1 MIRLKSLLIEQKGTV
16 VVKQSPNKQ
25 QNLAANIYSF
35 SFRVKEISKEKR
47 AVGDEKQWIPLSIED
62 VLETIGENGSVGKTS
77 RFANGNYYY
86 IFGQD
91 LRKKEKR
98 EVYDV
103 LILAK
108 QRQIDVIDGKRI
120 YSNVKDYLR
129 YAPPVIG
136 KLGNSDVIS
145 FKDFYN
151 AIDPNSDKG
160 EKADDGTKITGKY
173 LRKLVGEIVDPKG
186 VGAIEAE
193 KDFPESEKRRKAQE
207 LIQTQQQEFKTYKD
221 KWYWRLDDKTN
232 PNDPTYYLIKFDSV
246 ADGYVKLSEYIV
258 DKTKGLQPRQT
269 YDLGNKTIA
278 AIMQDFLSDSQIYIS
293 VPEFSALQD
302 QKTTEQFNTMSSYAN
317 RSISNKA
324 DVKSSD
330 SESKDKTTTKYL
342 LSYKFK
348 THGYKQL
355 TKQDI
360 LDVFKLQGTEAN
372 NFSLQSVMKTGSLAT
387 MIIQVLLKKEIIP
400 SLKKLASF
408 DEINKICVNDKGVSV
423 IDKYDS
429 IAEPVDGNFGT
440 VSQNLMQAVHYISNN
455 STTKKWNAYYNV
467 AQYSYPT
474 AGFLR
479 QNFGTEFN
487 RVSNIQESKNISLKA
502 LLFEKN
508 NLTYDRL
515 FEQWIPGDTLVDTPA
530 GVIDVGPEQDKKTSD
545 TVDLQK
551 PETGIKLILISG
563 LHGETSP
570 GYKSLREQ
578 LALIE
583 KYYKSRSHV
592 FSWENARDINTD
604 RTALSEWLKTN
615 PNAQVVCF
623 SKGCEFASEVADA
636 MPNDNNLW
644 IVEPGGSVTIPASV
658 PKNHV
663 ILGPNPQRGSEN
675 FEEGNLR
682 TPDGVDHWGSLEYVG
697 KLLAGT
703 GGGKKDQTDTDNVD
717 QDDKKQDIKY
727 TPTPGRDLNKIFAT
741 HGEEYTDSL
750 IKTKFGYEI
759 TLNAKLILGR
769 FFDFDTIDYDSLELY
784 LREDGTIQLST
795 LVTGAVLLRG
805 TGAGWSNQGKSLAV
819 TLYPDDYPQTVSVT
833 GKNLSDSIVNALKK
847 WKLKPEYG
855 PMGGTP
861 GGIGFSPSPPGT
873 FSASEAARIASY
885 IRKIEVWPE
894 GWLGVKHSFSSIK
907 NF

>member
-1 MIRLKSLLIEQKGTV
+1 MIRLKNLLLEQKGTV
-16 VVKQSPNKQ
+16 VVKQSPAKQ
-25 QNLAANIYSF
+25 KNLAANIYSLT
-35 SFRVKEISKEKR
+35 FRVKEISKEKR
-47 AVGDEKQWIPLSIED
+47 SISDKKQWIPLSIED
-62 VLETIGENGSVGKTS
+62 VLETIGENDSVGKTS
-77 RFANGNYYY
+77 RFSNGNFYY

-108 QRQIDVIDGKRI
+108 QRQIDVINGKRI

-129 YAPPVIG
+129 YEPQSIG
-136 KLGNSDVIS
+136 KIGNSDVIS

-151 AIDPNSDKG
+151 AINPEFNKG
-160 EKADDGTKITGKY
+160 EKADDGTKITGAY
-173 LRKLVGEIVDPKG
+173 LRKIVGEVVDPRG

-207 LIQTQQQEFKTYKD
+207 LIQTQQQEFNIYKD
-221 KWYWRLDDKTN
+221 KWYWKFDDKKDPEN
-232 PNDPTYYLIKFDSV
+232 PIYWLLKFDSV
-246 ADGYVKLSEYIV
+246 ADGLVNNSLYFIN
-258 DKTKGLQPRQT
+258 KTKGLQLKEQFT
-269 YDLGNKTIA
+269 LNKTIA
-278 AIMQDFLSDSQIYIS
+278 NIMQDFSLNSQVYIS
-293 VPEFSALQD
+293 IPEFSALQD
-302 QKTTEQFNTMSSYAN
+302 QKTTEQFNTMFSYAN
-317 RSISNKA
+317 RSSSNKSNA
-324 DVKSSD
+324 ETSD
-330 SESKDKTTTKYL
+330 DKTTTKYL

-360 LDVFKLQGTEAN
+360 LDIFKLQGTEQN
-372 NFSLQSVMKTGSLAT
+372 NYSLQSVMKQGSLAT
-387 MIIQVLLKKEIIP
+387 MIIQVLLKKEVIP
-400 SLKKLASF
+400 SIRKLAKF

-423 IDKYDS
+423 IDRYDNVAS
-429 IAEPVDGNFGT
+429 PVDGDFGT
-440 VSQNLMQAVHYISNN
+440 VSKNLMQAVNYISNS
-455 STTKKWNAYYNV
+455 STTKNWQTYYNN

-474 AGFLR
+474 AGFLF
-479 QNFGTEFN
+479 QNFGKQFE
-487 RVSNIQESKNISLKA
+487 RASIIQESKNISLKA

-508 NLTYDRL
+508 NLTYDGL
-515 FEQWIPGDTLVDTPA
+515 FEQWIPGDTIIDTP
-530 GVIDVGPEQDKKTSD
+530 VGPVDIGPETAPDKKPSN
-545 TVDLQK
+545 TVDLQE

-563 LHGETSP
+563 LHSETSP
-570 GYKSLREQ
+570 GYKYLGEQ

-583 KYYKSRSHV
+583 KHYKGRSHV
-592 FSWENARDINTD
+592 FPWENARDINSGK
-604 RTALSEWLKTN
+604 TALGDWLKTN

-623 SKGCEFASEVADA
+623 SKGCEFASEIADA

-644 IVEPGGSVTIPASV
+644 IVEPGGTVTIPASV

-682 TPDGVDHWGSLEYVG
+682 TPDGIDHWGSLEYVG

-741 HGEEYTDSL
+741 HGEEYTDAL
-750 IKTKFGYEI
+750 VKTKFGYEI
-759 TLNAKLILGR
+759 TLNAKLVLGR
-769 FFDFDTIDYDSLELY
+769 FFDFDTIDYESLELY

-861 GGIGFSPSPPGT
+861 GGIGFSPSAPGT